1 MANMAARRINRTPTE
16 EEHQFYGGF
25 ATLREGEN
33 KRGQLYS
40 NGPGW
45 FTEGMGDVY

>member
-1 MANMAARRINRTPTE
+1 
-16 EEHQFYGGF
+16 
-25 ATLREGEN
+25 LREGEN

-45 FTEGMGDVY
+45 FTEGMGNVY